1 MMASEHPSDRLVPYL
16 RGELAAAERTA
27 IAAHLEGCSACRATL
42 ADFAALGERL
52 ARAPEPAPPIHWGAF
67 RAELREALARRTGQA
82 ARPRRWSLGP
92 LPAAL
97 AAGLAVIVLYLA
109 IPGQNARLPRGDQAL
124 VEDSLL
130 ASQLDLIKDLDV
142 VQRLDLLEDFDVIGR
157 LDRLEPSGKS

>member
-1 MMASEHPSDRLVPYL
+1 MTGSEHPFDRLIPYL

-27 IAAHLEGCSACRATL
+27 IAAHLERCAACRTTL
-42 ADFAALGERL
+42 DDFAALAERL

-67 RAELREALARRTGQA
+67 RAELREALARRTGQV

-97 AAGLAVIVLYLA
+97 GAGLAAIVLYLA
-109 IPGQNARLPRGDQAL
+109 VPGQNPRLPRSDQAL
-124 VEDSLL
+124 VEDAML
-130 ASQLDLIKDLDV
+130 ASHLDVIKDLDV

-157 LDRLEPSGKS
+157 LDRLEPSGRS

>member
-1 MMASEHPSDRLVPYL
+1 MTASEHPSDRLVPYL

-27 IAAHLEGCSACRATL
+27 IAAHLEGCAACRATL
-42 ADFAALGERL
+42 ADFAVLAERL

-67 RAELREALARRTGQA
+67 AAELREALARRTGQA

-157 LDRLEPSGKS
+157 LDRLEPSGTS